1 MRLLLGLL
9 LCRII
14 MDIPEYKIPEYEIPY
29 YEDGSRISNSAIGW
43 FLNKGPAYLRRMLD
57 GKEKGLDLPQLRKGT
72 MIHEFLLQP
81 DKFWDDYVLFDG
93 EKPKSAQ
100 AQKFCE
106 NLINTVEIEPN
117 KQLSE
122 AYRKSYSIV
131 GKSEDKILSEALKIS
146 IEYKDYIEA
155 IKSKKILISQ
165 YDLDQLMKIQNN
177 VEEHK
182 LAKQLLQKAGDY
194 SNIHVYHEFQINWD
208 YWAEDEF
215 NHGALTPIACK
226 SLLDSCTFNFD
237 TKVCT
242 IMDIKTT
249 AKLWHFEDSM
259 KEFDYCRQLCFYK
272 EAVYWYMKN
281 VLKLNEDEINE
292 WKFEYYI
299 VAIDTT
305 CSNEIR
311 VFKLSTYQVSS
322 REVAIHDFMINWFW
336 HTITKEYDHSRAYYV
351 GDGSETLDL

>member
-1 MRLLLGLL
+1 M
-9 LCRII
+9 I
-14 MDIPEYKIPEYEIPY
+14 IPEYKIPEYDIPY
-29 YEDGSRISNSAIGW
+29 HEDNTRISNSAIGW
-43 FLNKGPAYLRRMLD
+43 FLNKGPAYFRNMLD

-81 DKFWDDYVLFDG
+81 DQFWNDYVLFDG
-93 EKPKSAQ
+93 DKPKSAQ

-106 NLINTVEIEPN
+106 NLINTVEIELN

-146 IEYKDYIEA
+146 VEYKDYIEA

-165 YDLDQLMKIQNN
+165 YDLDQLMKIQHN

-208 YWAEDEF
+208 YLVEDEL
-215 NHGALTPIACK
+215 NHGTLTPIACK
-226 SLLDSCTFNFD
+226 SLLDSCTFNFE
-237 TKVCT
+237 TKTCT

-259 KEFDYCRQLCFYK
+259 KEFDYCRQLCFYQ
-272 EAVYWYMKN
+272 EAVYWY
-281 VLKLNEDEINE
+281 LNNEFELSSDEINE
-292 WKFEYYI
+292 WRFEYYI
-299 VAIDTT
+299 IAIDTT
-305 CSNEIR
+305 GSNEIR
-311 VFKLSTYQVSS
+311 VFKLATHQVTS
-322 REVAIHDFMINWFW
+322 RGVTIHDFMSVYLWHLGTGNW
-336 HTITKEYDHSRAYYV
+336 DHSYNYYA
-351 GDGSETLDL
+351 GDGSETLNL

>member
-1 MRLLLGLL
+1 
-9 LCRII
+9 
-14 MDIPEYKIPEYEIPY
+14 MDIPEYKIPEYDIPY
-29 YEDGSRISNSAIGW
+29 YEDNTRISNSAIGW

-81 DKFWDDYVLFDG
+81 DQFWNDYVLFDG

-106 NLINTVEIEPN
+106 NLINTVEIELN

-146 IEYKDYIEA
+146 VEYKDYIEA

-165 YDLDQLMKIQNN
+165 YDLDQLMKIQHN

-194 SNIHVYHEFQINWD
+194 SNIHIYHEFQINWD
-208 YWAEDEF
+208 YWAEDEL

-226 SLLDSCTFNFD
+226 SLLDSCTFDFD
-237 TKVCT
+237 AKTCT

-272 EAVYWYMKN
+272 KAVYWY
-281 VLKLNEDEINE
+281 LNNEFELSSDEINE
-292 WKFEYYI
+292 WRFEYYI
-299 VAIDTT
+299 IAIDTT
-305 CSNEIR
+305 GSNEIR
-311 VFKLSTYQVSS
+311 VFKLDTHQVTS
-322 REVAIHDFMINWFW
+322 RGVTIHDFMSVYLWHLGTGNW
-336 HTITKEYDHSRAYYV
+336 DHSYDYYT
-351 GDGSETLDL
+351 GDGSETLNL

>member
-1 MRLLLGLL
+1 M
-9 LCRII
+9 IT
-14 MDIPEYKIPEYEIPY
+14 PEYKIPEYDIPY

-43 FLNKGPAYLRRMLD
+43 FLNKGPAYFRNMLD

-81 DKFWDDYVLFDG
+81 DQFWNDYVLFDG
-93 EKPKSAQ
+93 EKPKSVQ

-106 NLINTVEIEPN
+106 NLINTVEIELN

-146 IEYKDYIEA
+146 VEYKDYIEA

-182 LAKQLLQKAGDY
+182 LAKQLLQKDGDY

-208 YWAEDEF
+208 YCVEDEL

-237 TKVCT
+237 TRTCT

-259 KEFDYCRQLCFYK
+259 KEFDYCRQLCFYQ
-272 EAVYWYMKN
+272 EAVYWYLTN
-281 VLKLNEDEINE
+281 VLELSNGEIDK
-292 WKFEYYI
+292 WRFEFYI
-299 VAIDTT
+299 IAIDTT
-305 CSNEIR
+305 GSNEIR
-311 VFKLSTYQVSS
+311 VFRLATPQVTS
-322 REVAIHDFMINWFW
+322 RGVTIHDFMRVYLWHLGTENWN
-336 HTITKEYDHSRAYYV
+336 HSYDYYT
-351 GDGSETLDL
+351 GDGSETLNL

>member
-1 MRLLLGLL
+1 M
-9 LCRII
+9 IT
-14 MDIPEYKIPEYEIPY
+14 PEYKIPEYNIPY
-29 YEDGSRISNSAIGW
+29 YEDNTRISNSAIGW
-43 FLNKGPAYLRRMLD
+43 FLNKGPAYFRNMLD

-81 DKFWDDYVLFDG
+81 DQFWNDYVLFDG
-93 EKPKSAQ
+93 DKPKSAQ

-106 NLINTVEIEPN
+106 NLINTVEIELN

-146 IEYKDYIEA
+146 VEYKDYIEA

-182 LAKQLLQKAGDY
+182 LANKLLQKAGDY
-194 SNIHVYHEFQINWD
+194 KNIHIYHEFQINWD
-208 YWAEDEF
+208 YWIIDEL
-215 NHGALTPIACK
+215 NHGAYTSIACK

-237 TKVCT
+237 TRTCT

-259 KEFDYCRQLCFYK
+259 KEFDYCRQLCFYQ
-272 EAVYWYMKN
+272 EAVYWYLTN
-281 VLKLNEDEINE
+281 VLELSNSEIDK
-292 WKFEYYI
+292 WRFEFYI
-299 VAIDTT
+299 IAIDTT
-305 CSNEIR
+305 GSNEIR
-311 VFKLSTYQVSS
+311 VFRLFTPQVTS
-322 REVAIHDFMINWFW
+322 RGVTIHDFMKVYLWHLGTGNWE
-336 HTITKEYDHSRAYYV
+336 HSYDYYT
-351 GDGSETLDL
+351 GDGSETLNL

>member
-1 MRLLLGLL
+1 
-9 LCRII
+9 

-146 IEYKDYIEA
+146 VEYKDYIEA

-165 YDLDQLMKIQNN
+165 YDLDQLMKIQHN
-177 VEEHK
+177 VGEHK
-182 LAKQLLQKAGDY
+182 LARQLIRRAGDHG
-194 SNIHVYHEFQINWD
+194 SIHVYHEFQINWD
-208 YWAEDEF
+208 YLVEDEL
-215 NHGALTPIACK
+215 NHRALTPIACK

-237 TKVCT
+237 RKICT

-281 VLKLNEDEINE
+281 VLKLSEDEINE

-305 CSNEIR
+305 GSNEIR

-322 REVAIHDFMINWFW
+322 RDVVIHDFMLNWLW

>member
-1 MRLLLGLL
+1 
-9 LCRII
+9 

-29 YEDGSRISNSAIGW
+29 YEDNTRISNSAIGW
-43 FLNKGPAYLRRMLD
+43 FLNKGPAYFRRMLD
-57 GKEKGLDLPQLRKGT
+57 GKENGLDLPQLRKGT

-81 DKFWDDYVLFDG
+81 EQFWDDYMLFVG

-106 NLINTVEIEPN
+106 NLINTVEIELN

-146 IEYKDYIEA
+146 VEYKDYIEA
-155 IKSKKILISQ
+155 IKSNKILISQ
-165 YDLDQLMKIQNN
+165 YDLDQLEAIGHN
-177 VEEHK
+177 VEAHK
-182 LAKQLLQKAGDY
+182 LACQLLRKAGDHGDV
-194 SNIHVYHEFQINWD
+194 HVYHEFQINWD
-208 YWAEDEF
+208 YLVEDEL

-226 SLLDSCTFNFD
+226 SLLDSCTFNFN
-237 TKVCT
+237 TKTCT

-249 AKLWHFEDSM
+249 SKLWHFEDSM

-272 EAVYWYMKN
+272 EAVCWYLDN
-281 VLKLNEDEINE
+281 KLELSSSEIGE
-292 WKFEYYI
+292 WKFEFYI
-299 VAIDTT
+299 IAIDTT
-305 CSNEIR
+305 GSNEIR
-311 VFKLSTYQVSS
+311 VFKLTIPQVAS
-322 REVAIHDFMINWFW
+322 RGVVIHDFMSACLW
-336 HTITKEYDHSRAYYV
+336 HLGTGKWDHSRAYYT

>member
-1 MRLLLGLL
+1 M
-9 LCRII
+9 IT
-14 MDIPEYKIPEYEIPY
+14 PEYKIPEYDISY
-29 YEDGSRISNSAIGW
+29 YEDNTRISNSAIGW
-43 FLNKGPAYLRRMLD
+43 FLNKGPAYFRNMLD

-81 DKFWDDYVLFDG
+81 DQFWNDYVLFDG
-93 EKPKSAQ
+93 DKPKSAQ

-106 NLINTVEIEPN
+106 NLINTVEIELN

-146 IEYKDYIEA
+146 VEYKDYIEA

-165 YDLDQLMKIQNN
+165 YDLDQLMKIQHN
-177 VEEHK
+177 VDEHK

-208 YWAEDEF
+208 YWVKDEL

-237 TKVCT
+237 TKTCT

-259 KEFDYCRQLCFYK
+259 KEFDYCRQLCFYH
-272 EAVYWYMKN
+272 EAVYWY
-281 VLKLNEDEINE
+281 LNNEFELSSDEINE
-292 WKFEYYI
+292 WRFEYYI
-299 VAIDTT
+299 IAIDTT
-305 CSNEIR
+305 GSNEIR
-311 VFKLSTYQVSS
+311 VFKLATHQVTS
-322 REVAIHDFMINWFW
+322 RGVIIHDFMNVYLWHLGTGNWN
-336 HTITKEYDHSRAYYV
+336 HSYNYYT
-351 GDGSETLDL
+351 GDGSETLNL

>member
-1 MRLLLGLL
+1 MN
-9 LCRII
+9 
-14 MDIPEYKIPEYEIPY
+14 IPEYKIPEYEIPY

-146 IEYKDYIEA
+146 VEYKDYIEA

-165 YDLDQLMKIQNN
+165 YDLDQLMKIQHN
-177 VEEHK
+177 VGEHK
-182 LAKQLLQKAGDY
+182 LARQLIRRAGDHG
-194 SNIHVYHEFQINWD
+194 NIHVYHEFQINWD
-208 YWAEDEF
+208 YLVIDEL
-215 NHGALTPIACK
+215 NHETYDTIACK

-237 TKVCT
+237 TRTCT

-281 VLKLNEDEINE
+281 VLKLSEDEINE

-305 CSNEIR
+305 GSNEIR

-322 REVAIHDFMINWFW
+322 REVVIHDFMLNWFW

>member
-1 MRLLLGLL
+1 MTT
-9 LCRII
+9 
-14 MDIPEYKIPEYEIPY
+14 PEYKIPEYDIPY
-29 YEDGSRISNSAIGW
+29 YEDNTRISNSAIGW
-43 FLNKGPAYLRRMLD
+43 FLNKGPAYFRRMLD

-106 NLINTVEIEPN
+106 NLINTVEIELN
-117 KQLSE
+117 KQLSD

-146 IEYKDYIEA
+146 VEYKDYIEA
-155 IKSKKILISQ
+155 IKSKKVLISQ
-165 YDLDQLMKIQNN
+165 YDLDQLMKIQHN
-177 VEEHK
+177 VGEHK
-182 LAKQLLQKAGDY
+182 LARQLIRRAGEHG
-194 SNIHVYHEFQINWD
+194 SIHVYHEFQINWE
-208 YWAEDEF
+208 YWVNDEL
-215 NHGALTPIACK
+215 NHGAYTPIACK
-226 SLLDSCTFNFD
+226 SLLDSCTFDFNAR
-237 TKVCT
+237 VCT

-272 EAVYWYMKN
+272 KAVYWYLAN
-281 VLKLNEDEINE
+281 VLELNPNEIDK
-292 WKFEYYI
+292 WVFKYYI
-299 VAIDTT
+299 IAIDTT
-305 CSNEIR
+305 GSNEIR
-311 VFKLSTYQVSS
+311 VFMLGSTQVNS
-322 REVAIHDFMINWFW
+322 RNDTIHDFMRVYLWHLGTGNW
-336 HTITKEYDHSRAYYV
+336 DHSYDYYT

>member
-1 MRLLLGLL
+1 M
-9 LCRII
+9 IT
-14 MDIPEYKIPEYEIPY
+14 PKYKIPEYDIPY
-29 YEDGSRISNSAIGW
+29 YEDNTRISNSAIGW
-43 FLNKGPAYLRRMLD
+43 FLNKGPAYLRNMLD

-81 DKFWDDYVLFDG
+81 EKFWDDYVLFDG
-93 EKPKSAQ
+93 NKPKSAQ

-106 NLINTVEIEPN
+106 NLINTVEIELN

-146 IEYKDYIEA
+146 VEYKDYIEA

-165 YDLDQLMKIQNN
+165 YDLDQLMKIQHN
-177 VEEHK
+177 VGEHK
-182 LAKQLLQKAGDY
+182 LARQLIRRAGDHG
-194 SNIHVYHEFQINWD
+194 SIHVYHEFQINWD
-208 YWAEDEF
+208 YVIFKLSITKEF
-215 NHGALTPIACK
+215 SIKCK

-237 TKVCT
+237 TKTCT

-272 EAVYWYMKN
+272 DAVYWYLAN
-281 VLKLNEDEINE
+281 VLGITDEFDK
-292 WKFEYYI
+292 WRFEFYI
-299 VAIDTT
+299 IAIDTT
-305 CSNEIR
+305 GSNEIR
-311 VFKLSTYQVSS
+311 VFRLDSSQVCS
-322 REVAIHDFMINWFW
+322 RNDVINDTMTEIAW
-336 HTITKEYDHSRAYYV
+336 HMDKNLWEHGYEYYA
-351 GDGSETLDL
+351 GDGSETLNL

>member
-1 MRLLLGLL
+1 
-9 LCRII
+9 

-29 YEDGSRISNSAIGW
+29 YEDNTRISNSAIGW
-43 FLNKGPAYLRRMLD
+43 FLNKGPAYFRRMLD
-57 GKEKGLDLPQLRKGT
+57 GKENGLDLPQLRKGT

-81 DKFWDDYVLFDG
+81 EQFWDDYMLFVG

-106 NLINTVEIEPN
+106 NLINTVEIELN

-146 IEYKDYIEA
+146 VEYKDYIEA
-155 IKSKKILISQ
+155 LKSKKILISQ
-165 YDLDQLMKIQNN
+165 YDLDQLMKIQHN
-177 VEEHK
+177 VGEHK
-182 LAKQLLQKAGDY
+182 LARQLIRRAGDHG
-194 SNIHVYHEFQINWD
+194 SIHVYHEFQINWD
-208 YWAEDEF
+208 YLVEDEL
-215 NHGALTPIACK
+215 NHGALTPISCK

-237 TKVCT
+237 TKTCT

-272 EAVYWYMKN
+272 DAVYWYLAN
-281 VLKLNEDEINE
+281 VLGITDEFDK
-292 WKFEYYI
+292 WRFEFYI
-299 VAIDTT
+299 IAIDTT
-305 CSNEIR
+305 GSNEIR
-311 VFKLSTYQVSS
+311 VFRLDPSQVCS
-322 REVAIHDFMINWFW
+322 RNEVINDAMTEIAW
-336 HTITKEYDHSRAYYV
+336 HMDKNLWEHSYEYYA
-351 GDGSETLDL
+351 GDGSETLNL

>member
-1 MRLLLGLL
+1 M
-9 LCRII
+9 IT
-14 MDIPEYKIPEYEIPY
+14 PEYKIPEYDIPY
-29 YEDGSRISNSAIGW
+29 YEDNTRISNSAIGW

-57 GKEKGLDLPQLRKGT
+57 DKEKGLDLPQLRKGT

-106 NLINTVEIEPN
+106 NLINTVEIELN
-117 KQLSE
+117 KQLSD

-146 IEYKDYIEA
+146 VEYKDYIEA

-165 YDLDQLMKIQNN
+165 YDLDQLMKIQHN
-177 VEEHK
+177 VGEHK
-182 LAKQLLQKAGDY
+182 LARQLIRRAGEHG
-194 SNIHVYHEFQINWD
+194 SIHVYHEFQINWE
-208 YWAEDEF
+208 YWTTDDL
-215 NHGALTPIACK
+215 NHGAYTPIACK

-237 TKVCT
+237 ARVCT

-272 EAVYWYMKN
+272 EAVYWYLAN
-281 VLKLNEDEINE
+281 VLELSNDEIDK
-292 WKFEYYI
+292 WMFKYYI
-299 VAIDTT
+299 IAIDTT
-305 CSNEIR
+305 GSNEIR
-311 VFKLSTYQVSS
+311 VFTLGSAQVNS
-322 REVAIHDFMINWFW
+322 REETINMFMVEYLWHLGTGNW
-336 HTITKEYDHSRAYYV
+336 DHSYDYYT
-351 GDGSETLDL
+351 GDGSEILNL

>member
-1 MRLLLGLL
+1 M
-9 LCRII
+9 IA
-14 MDIPEYKIPEYEIPY
+14 PEYKIPEYDIPY
-29 YEDGSRISNSAIGW
+29 YEDSTRISNSAIGW
-43 FLNKGPAYLRRMLD
+43 FLNKGPAYFRRMLD

-106 NLINTVEIEPN
+106 NLINTVEIELN
-117 KQLSE
+117 KQLSD

-146 IEYKDYIEA
+146 VEYKDYIEA

-165 YDLDQLMKIQNN
+165 YDLDQLIKIQQN
-177 VEEHK
+177 VDEHK
-182 LAKQLLQKAGDY
+182 LAKQLIQKAGKHG
-194 SNIHVYHEFQINWD
+194 NVHVYHEFQINWE
-208 YWAEDEF
+208 YWVNDEL
-215 NHGALTPIACK
+215 NHGAYTPITCK
-226 SLLDSCTFNFD
+226 SLLDSCTFDFNAR
-237 TKVCT
+237 VCT

-259 KEFDYCRQLCFYK
+259 KEFDYCRQLCFYQ
-272 EAVYWYMKN
+272 EAVYWYLTN
-281 VLKLNEDEINE
+281 VLELSNDEINK
-292 WKFEYYI
+292 WVFKFYI

-305 CSNEIR
+305 GSNEIR
-311 VFKLSTYQVSS
+311 VFTLGTAQVSS
-322 REVAIHDFMINWFW
+322 RGVTILDFMTVYLWHLGTGNW
-336 HTITKEYDHSRAYYV
+336 DHSYDYYT
-351 GDGSETLDL
+351 GDGSEILNL

>member
-1 MRLLLGLL
+1 M
-9 LCRII
+9 IT
-14 MDIPEYKIPEYEIPY
+14 PEYKIPEYDIPY
-29 YEDGSRISNSAIGW
+29 YEDNTRISNSAIGW
-43 FLNKGPAYLRRMLD
+43 FLNKGPAYFRNMLD

-81 DKFWDDYVLFDG
+81 DQFWNDYVLFDG

-106 NLINTVEIEPN
+106 NLINTVEIELN

-146 IEYKDYIEA
+146 VEYKDYIEA

-165 YDLDQLMKIQNN
+165 YDLDQLMKIQHN

-194 SNIHVYHEFQINWD
+194 SNIHIYHEFQINWD
-208 YWAEDEF
+208 YWAEDEL
-215 NHGALTPIACK
+215 NHGSLIPIACK
-226 SLLDSCTFNFD
+226 SLIDSCTFNFE
-237 TKVCT
+237 TKTCT

-259 KEFDYCRQLCFYK
+259 KEFDYCRQLCFYQ
-272 EAVYWYMKN
+272 EAVYWY
-281 VLKLNEDEINE
+281 LNNELELSSDEINE
-292 WKFEYYI
+292 WRFEYYI
-299 VAIDTT
+299 IAIDTT
-305 CSNEIR
+305 GSNEIR
-311 VFKLSTYQVSS
+311 VFKLATHQVTS
-322 REVAIHDFMINWFW
+322 RGVTIHDFMSLYLWHLGTGNW
-336 HTITKEYDHSRAYYV
+336 DHSYDYYT
-351 GDGSETLDL
+351 GDGSETLNL

>member
-1 MRLLLGLL
+1 M
-9 LCRII
+9 IT
-14 MDIPEYKIPEYEIPY
+14 PEYKIPEYDIPY

-43 FLNKGPAYLRRMLD
+43 FLNKGPAYFRNMMD

-93 EKPKSAQ
+93 DKPKSAQ

-106 NLINTVEIEPN
+106 NLINTVEIELN

-146 IEYKDYIEA
+146 VEYKDYIEA

-165 YDLDQLMKIQNN
+165 YDLDQLMKIQHN

-182 LAKQLLQKAGDY
+182 LAKQLLQKAGDHGG
-194 SNIHVYHEFQINWD
+194 IHVYHEFQINWD
-208 YWAEDEF
+208 YLVEDEL

-237 TKVCT
+237 TKTCT

-259 KEFDYCRQLCFYK
+259 KEFDYCRQLCFYQ
-272 EAVYWYMKN
+272 EAVYWY
-281 VLKLNEDEINE
+281 LNNELELSSDKINE
-292 WKFEYYI
+292 WRFEYYI
-299 VAIDTT
+299 IAIDTT
-305 CSNEIR
+305 GSNEIR
-311 VFKLSTYQVSS
+311 VFKLATPQVTS
-322 REVAIHDFMINWFW
+322 RGVTIHDFMRVYLWHLGTSNW
-336 HTITKEYDHSRAYYV
+336 DHSYDYYT
-351 GDGSETLDL
+351 GDGSETLNL

>member
-1 MRLLLGLL
+1 M
-9 LCRII
+9 IT
-14 MDIPEYKIPEYEIPY
+14 PEYKIPEYDIPY
-29 YEDGSRISNSAIGW
+29 YEDNTRISNSAIGW
-43 FLNKGPAYLRRMLD
+43 FLNKGPAYFRNMLD

-81 DKFWDDYVLFDG
+81 DQFWNDYVLFDG

-106 NLINTVEIEPN
+106 NLINTVEIELN

-146 IEYKDYIEA
+146 VEYKDYIEA

-165 YDLDQLMKIQNN
+165 YDLDQLMKIQHN

-208 YWAEDEF
+208 YLVEDEL
-215 NHGALTPIACK
+215 NHGAFTPIACK

-237 TKVCT
+237 TKTCT

-259 KEFDYCRQLCFYK
+259 KEFDYCRQLCFYQ
-272 EAVYWYMKN
+272 EAVYWY
-281 VLKLNEDEINE
+281 LNNEFELSSDEINE
-292 WKFEYYI
+292 WRFEYYI
-299 VAIDTT
+299 IAIDTT
-305 CSNEIR
+305 GSNEIR
-311 VFKLSTYQVSS
+311 VFRLATPQVTS
-322 REVAIHDFMINWFW
+322 RGVTIHDFMRVYLWHLGTGNW
-336 HTITKEYDHSRAYYV
+336 DHSYDYYT
-351 GDGSETLDL
+351 GDGSETLNL

>member
-1 MRLLLGLL
+1 M
-9 LCRII
+9 IT
-14 MDIPEYKIPEYEIPY
+14 PEYKIPEYDIPY
-29 YEDGSRISNSAIGW
+29 YEDNTRISNSAIGW
-43 FLNKGPAYLRRMLD
+43 FLNKGPAYFRNMLD

-81 DKFWDDYVLFDG
+81 DQFWNDYVLFDG
-93 EKPKSAQ
+93 EKPKSVQ

-106 NLINTVEIEPN
+106 NLINTVEIELN

-146 IEYKDYIEA
+146 VEYKDYIEA

-165 YDLDQLMKIQNN
+165 YDLDQLMNIQRN

-194 SNIHVYHEFQINWD
+194 SSIHVYHEFQINWD
-208 YWAEDEF
+208 YLVEDEL

-237 TKVCT
+237 TRTCT

-259 KEFDYCRQLCFYK
+259 KEFDYCRQLCFYQ
-272 EAVYWYMKN
+272 EAVYWYLTN
-281 VLKLNEDEINE
+281 VLELSNGEIDK
-292 WKFEYYI
+292 WKFEFYI
-299 VAIDTT
+299 IAIDTT
-305 CSNEIR
+305 GSNEIR
-311 VFKLSTYQVSS
+311 VFRLATPQVTS
-322 REVAIHDFMINWFW
+322 RGVTIHDFMRVYLWHLGTDNWN
-336 HTITKEYDHSRAYYV
+336 HSYDYYT
-351 GDGSETLDL
+351 GDGGETLNL

>member
-1 MRLLLGLL
+1 M
-9 LCRII
+9 IT
-14 MDIPEYKIPEYEIPY
+14 PEYKIPEYDIPY
-29 YEDGSRISNSAIGW
+29 YEDNTRISNSAIGW
-43 FLNKGPAYLRRMLD
+43 FLNKGPAYFRRMLD

-106 NLINTVEIEPN
+106 NLINTVEIELN
-117 KQLSE
+117 KQLSD

-146 IEYKDYIEA
+146 VEYKDYIEA

-165 YDLDQLMKIQNN
+165 YDLDQLMKIQHN

-182 LAKQLLQKAGDY
+182 LARLLIRKAGEHL
-194 SNIHVYHEFQINWD
+194 NVHVYHEFQINWE
-208 YWAEDEF
+208 YWINDEL
-215 NHGALTPIACK
+215 NHGAYTPVACK
-226 SLLDSCTFNFD
+226 SLLDSCTFDFNAR
-237 TKVCT
+237 VCT

-272 EAVYWYMKN
+272 EAVYWYLTN
-281 VLKLNEDEINE
+281 ILELSNDEIDK
-292 WKFEYYI
+292 WVFKYYI
-299 VAIDTT
+299 IAIDTT
-305 CSNEIR
+305 GSNEIR
-311 VFKLSTYQVSS
+311 VFALGSIQVNS
-322 REVAIHDFMINWFW
+322 RSDTIHNFMRVYLW
-336 HTITKEYDHSRAYYV
+336 HLGTGKWDHSYDYYT
-351 GDGSETLDL
+351 GDGSEILIL